1 MLSEQKLK
9 KIEYVLQ
16 QEAPDLIDTFRE
28 MADSEEILREWIF
41 ILEFTP
47 EYDLLRSQL
56 TSILNEPEETKLIS
70 SDFLDQFL
78 KFSTPQQG
86 KSIAEIIDELCKL
99 MTTYKQ
105 FELLELMLRV
115 KEANITNRIFLH
127 KDLQGL
133 IKSSTS
139 DYFIMDAL
147 EVIAQLLIEP
157 RVIDQ
162 AADEKPKHTSVEF
175 VGTQSE
181 EQNRV
186 QRETILEIFHGAEIA
201 AKLLVPL
208 IDNLERHQPKNDI
221 ALFICHQY
229 QLIVSAFI
237 QAQDIL
243 DPIMALQMIL
253 DPIIDFN
260 KILDTDANS
269 LDADVISLFKKHSS
283 DILTFDNMTSDI
295 SQRSEMILGKHK
307 PKQKAPQ
314 AGLFAHQKLIAE
326 ATENSELKRSAHY
339 SLQQDHKFRY

>member
-1 MLSEQKLK
+1 MLSEKKLK
-9 KIEYVLQ
+9 KIENVLQ

-70 SDFLDQFL
+70 SDFFYQQFL
-78 KFSTPQQG
+78 QLSTPQQE
-86 KSIAEIIDELCKL
+86 KSITEIIDELCKL

-115 KEANITNRIFLH
+115 KEANITNRMFLH

-147 EVIAQLLIEP
+147 ELIAQLRIEP
-157 RVIDQ
+157 SVIDN
-162 AADEKPKHTSVEF
+162 AADEKPKHTSVKL
-175 VGTQSE
+175 VGTKSE

-186 QRETILEIFHGAEIA
+186 QQEAILEIFHGAEIA

-208 IDNLERHQPKNDI
+208 IDNLERHQSKNDI

-229 QLIVSAFI
+229 QLIVIAFI
-237 QAQDIL
+237 QAQDIR
-243 DPIMALQMIL
+243 DPIMALQMTL
-253 DPIIDFN
+253 NRIIDFK

-295 SQRSEMILGKHK
+295 LQRGEMIFGEHK
-307 PKQKAPQ
+307 PKQKAPRD
-314 AGLFAHQKLIAE
+314 GLFAHKILIAE
-326 ATENSELKRSAHY
+326 ATENSKLKRSAHY
-339 SLQQDHKFRY
+339 SL